1 MRTTAMTLRTAV
13 LAAAFVPSAPSPA
26 YGAASA
32 TAVAGAPALAVAH
45 TPAAQ
50 EVTAIRAGR
59 LIDGTGQP
67 AREDQVIIVRG
78 ERIEAVGDA
87 AAVAIPAGARVVD
100 LSGHTVMPGVVD
112 AHAHLSIRPDVRT
125 LRGQLEG
132 MEQHDA
138 MQMAR
143 IVWNIRVQLMSGVT
157 SVYVVGEVHYNDIQ
171 ASQAVEEGIIP
182 GPRIYPSGN
191 FISTTAGHGPAEYRT
206 TNGPWEMRTFV
217 RQNYEM
223 GAHHM
228 KLTITDR
235 ARVGPNN
242 GTPYAPGE
250 SNYTKE
256 EIDAAVNEL
265 HRLGIEA
272 TAHANGESI
281 RLAVEAGVN
290 SIQHGGN
297 LNEELMDLMA
307 SRDVGFVNTYTI
319 GFQSVFNEWGFLD
332 NEAGD
337 IRDWLER
344 GRQVHGRALE
354 ENPGRAQRRLDRLG
368 QLRRSKEKG
377 VKVGIGTDSMHG
389 YMLLEMENLVAA
401 GFTPLEAITAA
412 TGLNAEIVGIE
423 DEVGTVEVGR
433 FADIIAIDG
442 RPDENIRD
450 MGNVAFIM
458 VGGRDRSALSF
469 R

>member
-13 LAAAFVPSAPSPA
+13 LAAAFVPSTPSA
-26 YGAASA
+26 SYGAA
-32 TAVAGAPALAVAH
+32 PAMAAAH

-67 AREDQVIIVRG
+67 ARQDQVIIVRG

-87 AAVAIPAGARVVD
+87 AAIAIPDHARVVD
-100 LSGHTVMPGVVD
+100 LSGHTVMPGIVD
-112 AHAHLSIRPDVRT
+112 AHAHLSIRPDIRT

-143 IVWNIRVQLMSGVT
+143 IIRNIRVQLMSGVT

-344 GRQVHGRALE
+344 GRQVHGRALD

-401 GFTPLEAITAA
+401 GFTPLEAIAAA

-458 VGGRDRSALSF
+458 VGGRDQSALSF

>member
-13 LAAAFVPSAPSPA
+13 LAAAFIPSAPS
-26 YGAASA
+26 AAS
-32 TAVAGAPALAVAH
+32 GAIPTLAAASY
-45 TPAAQ
+45 PAAQ
-50 EVTAIRAGR
+50 EVTAIRASR

-67 AREDQVIIVRG
+67 ARDNQVIIVRG

-87 AAVAIPAGARVVD
+87 AAVPIPDGARVVD
-100 LSGHTVMPGVVD
+100 LGGHTVMPGIVD
-112 AHAHLSIRPDVRT
+112 AHAHLSIRPDIRT

-143 IVWNIRVQLMSGVT
+143 IVRNIRVQLMSGVT

-272 TAHANGESI
+272 TAHANGQSI

-297 LNEELMDLMA
+297 LDEELMDLMA

-344 GRQVHGRALE
+344 GRQVHEQELSRNE
-354 ENPGRAQRRLDRLG
+354 GRAQRRVDRLG
-368 QLRRSKEKG
+368 QLIRSKEKG

-458 VGGRDRSALSF
+458 VGGRDQSALSF

>member
-1 MRTTAMTLRTAV
+1 MRTRLTTLLTV
-13 LAAAFVPSAPSPA
+13 SLAAASAVPATTA
-26 YGAASA
+26 AVGA
-32 TAVAGAPALAVAH
+32 TV
-45 TPAAQ
+45 Q

-59 LIDGTGQP
+59 LIDGSGAT
-67 AREDQVIIVRG
+67 ARDDQVIIVRG

-87 AAVAIPAGARVVD
+87 SAVSIPAGARVVD
-100 LSGHTVMPGVVD
+100 LSGYTVMPGIVD
-112 AHAHLSIRPDVRT
+112 AHAHLSIRPDIRT
-125 LRGQLEG
+125 LQGQLEG

-143 IVWNIRVQLMSGVT
+143 IVRNIRVQLMSGVT

-171 ASQAVEEGIIP
+171 ASQAVAEGVLP

-250 SNYTKE
+250 SNYTRE

-297 LNEELMDLMA
+297 LNEDLMDLML
-307 SRDVGFVNTYTI
+307 SHDVGFVNTYTI
-319 GFQSVFNEWGFLD
+319 GYQSVFNEWGFLD
-332 NEAGD
+332 NEAGN

-344 GRQVHGRALE
+344 GRQVHERALA
-354 ENPGRAQRRLDRLG
+354 ENESRAQRRLDRLG

-377 VKVGIGTDSMHG
+377 VGVGIGTDSMHG
-389 YMLLEMENLVAA
+389 FMPLEMENLVAA

-412 TGLNAEIVGIE
+412 TGLNAEIVGLE
-423 DEVGTVEVGR
+423 DEVGTIAAGL

-442 RPDENIRD
+442 RPDEDIRD

-458 VGGRDRSALSF
+458 VGGRNQTGLSF

>member
-13 LAAAFVPSAPSPA
+13 LAAAFVPSAPSAA
-26 YGAASA
+26 YGAA
-32 TAVAGAPALAVAH
+32 PAMAAARV
-45 TPAAQ
+45 PAAQ

-67 AREDQVIIVRG
+67 ARDNQVIIVRG
-78 ERIEAVGDA
+78 ERVEAVGDA
-87 AAVAIPAGARVVD
+87 AAVAIPDGARVVD
-100 LSGHTVMPGVVD
+100 LTGHTVMPGIVD
-112 AHAHLSIRPDVRT
+112 AHAHLSIRPDIRT

-143 IVWNIRVQLMSGVT
+143 IVRNIRVQLMSGVT
-157 SVYVVGEVHYNDIQ
+157 SIYVVGEVHYNDIQ

-368 QLRRSKEKG
+368 QLSRSKEKG

-458 VGGRDRSALSF
+458 VGGRDQSALSF

>member
-13 LAAAFVPSAPSPA
+13 LAAAFVPSALSPV
-26 YGAASA
+26 Y
-32 TAVAGAPALAVAH
+32 GAPAMAAAR
-45 TPAAQ
+45 PAAQ

-67 AREDQVIIVRG
+67 ARENQVIIVRG
-78 ERIEAVGDA
+78 DRIEAVGDA
-87 AAVAIPAGARVVD
+87 ATIAIPDGARVVD
-100 LSGHTVMPGVVD
+100 LSGHTVMPGIVD
-112 AHAHLSIRPDVRT
+112 AHAHLSIRPDIRT

-143 IVWNIRVQLMSGVT
+143 IVRNIRVQLMSGVT

-319 GFQSVFNEWGFLD
+319 GFQGVFNEWGFLD

-344 GRQVHGRALE
+344 GRQVHGRALD

-368 QLRRSKEKG
+368 QLSRSKEKG

-389 YMLLEMENLVAA
+389 YMPLEMENLVAA

-423 DEVGTVEVGR
+423 DEVGTVAAGR

-442 RPDENIRD
+442 RPDEDIRD

-458 VGGRDRSALSF
+458 VGGRDQSALGF

>member
-1 MRTTAMTLRTAV
+1 MRIMPTSLLTAV
-13 LAAAFVPSAPSPA
+13 LVAATVPPVEAAAGPAPTSA
-26 YGAASA
+26 AA
-32 TAVAGAPALAVAH
+32 
-45 TPAAQ
+45 AAQ
-50 EVTAIRAGR
+50 EVTAVRAGR
-59 LIDGTGQP
+59 LIDGTGAP

-78 ERIEAVGDA
+78 QRIEAVGDA
-87 AAVAIPAGARVVD
+87 GDVAIPDGARIVD
-100 LSGHTVMPGVVD
+100 LGGHTVMPGIVD
-112 AHAHLSIRPDVRT
+112 AHAHLSIRPDIRT

-132 MEQHDA
+132 MEHHDA

-143 IVWNIRVQLMSGVT
+143 IVRNIRVQLMSGVT

-171 ASQAVEEGIIP
+171 AAQAVEEGIIP

-297 LNEELMDLMA
+297 LNEDLMDLMVA
-307 SRDVGFVNTYTI
+307 RDVGFVNTYTI
-319 GFQSVFNEWGFLD
+319 GYQSVFNEWGFLD
-332 NEAGD
+332 NEAAN
-337 IRDWLER
+337 IRDWLTR
-344 GRQVHGRALE
+344 GRDVHERALATNE
-354 ENPGRAQRRLDRLG
+354 GRAQRRLDRLE
-368 QLRRSKEKG
+368 QLIRSKEKG

-389 YMLLEMENLVAA
+389 YMAIEMENLVAA
-401 GFTPLEAITAA
+401 GFSPHEAITAA

-423 DEVGTVEVGR
+423 DEVGMIAPGL

-442 RPDENIRD
+442 RPDEDIRD

-458 VGGRDRSALSF
+458 VGGRDHTGLSF

>member
-26 YGAASA
+26 YGAVPAM
-32 TAVAGAPALAVAH
+32 AVAAP
-45 TPAAQ
+45 PAAQ

-67 AREDQVIIVRG
+67 ARDDQVVIVRG

-87 AAVAIPAGARVVD
+87 GAVAIPAGARVVD
-100 LSGHTVMPGVVD
+100 LRGHTVMPGIVD
-112 AHAHLSIRPDVRT
+112 AHAHLSIRPDIRT

-143 IVWNIRVQLMSGVT
+143 IVRNIRVQLMSGVT
-157 SVYVVGEVHYNDIQ
+157 SIYVVGEVHYNDIQ

-272 TAHANGESI
+272 TAHANGQSI

-297 LNEELMDLMA
+297 LDEELMDLMA

-337 IRDWLER
+337 IGDWLER
-344 GRQVHGRALE
+344 GRQVHEQELSRNE
-354 ENPGRAQRRLDRLG
+354 GRAQRRVARLG
-368 QLRRSKEKG
+368 QLSRSKEKG

-458 VGGRDRSALSF
+458 VGGRDQSALSF

>member
-26 YGAASA
+26 YGA
-32 TAVAGAPALAVAH
+32 PAMAAAR
-45 TPAAQ
+45 PAAAQ

-67 AREDQVIIVRG
+67 ARENQVIIVRG
-78 ERIEAVGDA
+78 DRIEAVGDA
-87 AAVAIPAGARVVD
+87 ATVAIPDGARVVD
-100 LSGHTVMPGVVD
+100 LSGHTVMPGIVD
-112 AHAHLSIRPDVRT
+112 AHAHLSIRPDIRT

-143 IVWNIRVQLMSGVT
+143 IVRNIRVQLMSGVT

-344 GRQVHGRALE
+344 GRQVHERALD

-368 QLRRSKEKG
+368 QLSRSKEKG

-389 YMLLEMENLVAA
+389 YMPLEMENLVAA

-423 DEVGTVEVGR
+423 DEVGTVAAGR

-442 RPDENIRD
+442 RPDEDIRD

-458 VGGRDRSALSF
+458 VGGRDQSALGF

>member
-1 MRTTAMTLRTAV
+1 MRTTAMTRRTAV
-13 LAAAFVPSAPSPA
+13 LAAAFIPSAPSPA
-26 YGAASA
+26 HGATPMMAAAS
-32 TAVAGAPALAVAH
+32 PA
-45 TPAAQ
+45 AAQ
-50 EVTAIRAGR
+50 EVIAIRAGR

-67 AREDQVIIVRG
+67 ARENQVIIVRG
-78 ERIEAVGDA
+78 QRIDAVGDA
-87 AAVAIPAGARVVD
+87 AVVAIPDGARVVD
-100 LSGHTVMPGVVD
+100 LSGHTVMPGIVD
-112 AHAHLSIRPDVRT
+112 AHAHLSIRPDIRT

-143 IVWNIRVQLMSGVT
+143 IVRNIRVQLMSGVT

-297 LNEELMDLMA
+297 LDEELMDLMA

-344 GRQVHGRALE
+344 GRRVHEQELSRNERRG
-354 ENPGRAQRRLDRLG
+354 QRRLDRLG
-368 QLRRSKEKG
+368 QLSRAKEKG

-412 TGLNAEIVGIE
+412 TGLNAEIVGID
-423 DEVGTVEVGR
+423 DEVGTVQAGR

-442 RPDENIRD
+442 RPDEDIRD

>member
-13 LAAAFVPSAPSPA
+13 LAAAFVPSAPSSA
-26 YGAASA
+26 YGAA
-32 TAVAGAPALAVAH
+32 PAMAAARA
-45 TPAAQ
+45 PAAQ

-59 LIDGTGQP
+59 LIDGAGQP
-67 AREDQVIIVRG
+67 ARDNQVIIVRG

-87 AAVAIPAGARVVD
+87 AAIAIPAGARVID
-100 LSGHTVMPGVVD
+100 LSEHTVMPGIVD

-143 IVWNIRVQLMSGVT
+143 IIRNIRVQLMSGVT

-171 ASQAVEEGIIP
+171 ASQAVAEGIVP

-337 IRDWLER
+337 IGDWLER

-423 DEVGTVEVGR
+423 DEVGTVEPGR

-458 VGGRDRSALSF
+458 VGGRDQSALSF

>member
-1 MRTTAMTLRTAV
+1 MRIMPTSLLTAV
-13 LAAAFVPSAPSPA
+13 LV
-26 YGAASA
+26 AASVPPVEA
-32 TAVAGAPALAVAH
+32 TAGPAPTSVVV
-45 TPAAQ
+45 AAQ
-50 EVTAIRAGR
+50 EVTAVRAGR
-59 LIDGTGQP
+59 LIDGTGAP

-87 AAVAIPAGARVVD
+87 GAVAIPDGARIVD
-100 LSGHTVMPGVVD
+100 LGGHTVMPGVVD
-112 AHAHLSIRPDVRT
+112 AHAHLSIRPDIRT

-143 IVWNIRVQLMSGVT
+143 IVRNIRVQLMSGVT

-171 ASQAVEEGIIP
+171 AAQAVEEGIIP

-297 LNEELMDLMA
+297 LNEDLMDLMLA
-307 SRDVGFVNTYTI
+307 RDVGFVNTYTI
-319 GFQSVFNEWGFLD
+319 GYQSVFNEWGFLD
-332 NEAGD
+332 NEAAN
-337 IRDWLER
+337 IRDWLRR
-344 GRQVHGRALE
+344 GRDVHERALATNE
-354 ENPGRAQRRLDRLG
+354 GRAQRRLDRLG
-368 QLRRSKEKG
+368 QLIRSKEKG

-389 YMLLEMENLVAA
+389 YMALEMENLVAA
-401 GFTPLEAITAA
+401 GFSPLEAITAA

-423 DEVGTVEVGR
+423 DEVGMIAPGL
-433 FADIIAIDG
+433 FADIVAIDG
-442 RPDENIRD
+442 RPDEDIRD

-458 VGGRDRSALSF
+458 VGGRDHTGLSF

>member
-1 MRTTAMTLRTAV
+1 MRTTAMTLRIAV
-13 LAAAFVPSAPSPA
+13 LAAIFVPSAPSA
-26 YGAASA
+26 TYGAAPVMA
-32 TAVAGAPALAVAH
+32 AARA
-45 TPAAQ
+45 PAAQ

-59 LIDGTGQP
+59 LIDGTGQA
-67 AREDQVIIVRG
+67 ARDNQVIIVRG

-87 AAVAIPAGARVVD
+87 AAVAIPDGARVVD
-100 LSGHTVMPGVVD
+100 LSGHTVMPGIVD
-112 AHAHLSIRPDVRT
+112 AHAHLSIRPDIRT

-143 IVWNIRVQLMSGVT
+143 IVRNIRVQLMSGVT
-157 SVYVVGEVHYNDIQ
+157 SIYVVGEVHYNDIQ

-368 QLRRSKEKG
+368 QLSRSKERG

-458 VGGRDRSALSF
+458 VGGRDQSALSF

>member
-13 LAAAFVPSAPSPA
+13 LAAAFVPSALSPV
-26 YGAASA
+26 Y
-32 TAVAGAPALAVAH
+32 GAPAMAAAR
-45 TPAAQ
+45 PAAAQ

-67 AREDQVIIVRG
+67 ARENQVIIVRG

-87 AAVAIPAGARVVD
+87 ATIAIPDGARVVD
-100 LSGHTVMPGVVD
+100 LSGHTVMPGIVD
-112 AHAHLSIRPDVRT
+112 AHAHLSIRPDIRT

-143 IVWNIRVQLMSGVT
+143 IVRNIRVQLMSGVT

-368 QLRRSKEKG
+368 QLSRSKEKG

-389 YMLLEMENLVAA
+389 YMPLEMENLVAA

-423 DEVGTVEVGR
+423 DEVGTVAAGR

-442 RPDENIRD
+442 RPDEDIRD

-458 VGGRDRSALSF
+458 VGGRDQSGLGF

>member
-1 MRTTAMTLRTAV
+1 MRTRLTTLLTAA
-13 LAAAFVPSAPSPA
+13 LAAASA
-26 YGAASA
+26 
-32 TAVAGAPALAVAH
+32 V
-45 TPAAQ
+45 PAAAAAAAATVQ

-59 LIDGTGQP
+59 LIDGSGAT
-67 AREDQVIIVRG
+67 ARDDQVIIVRG

-87 AAVAIPAGARVVD
+87 SAVSIPAGARVVD
-100 LSGHTVMPGVVD
+100 LSGYTVMPGIVD
-112 AHAHLSIRPDVRT
+112 AHAHLSIRPDIRT

-143 IVWNIRVQLMSGVT
+143 IVRNIRVQLMSGVT

-171 ASQAVEEGIIP
+171 ASQAVAEGVLP

-297 LNEELMDLMA
+297 LNEDLMDLML
-307 SRDVGFVNTYTI
+307 SHDVGFVNTYTI
-319 GFQSVFNEWGFLD
+319 GYQSVFNEWGFLD
-332 NEAGD
+332 NEAGN

-344 GRQVHGRALE
+344 GRKVHERALA
-354 ENPGRAQRRLDRLG
+354 ENESRAQRRLDRLG

-377 VKVGIGTDSMHG
+377 VGVGIGTDSMHG
-389 YMLLEMENLVAA
+389 FMPLEMENLVAA

-412 TGLNAEIVGIE
+412 TGLNAEIVGLD
-423 DEVGTVEVGR
+423 DEVGTIAAGL
-433 FADIIAIDG
+433 FADIIAIEG
-442 RPDENIRD
+442 RPDDDIRD

-458 VGGRDRSALSF
+458 VGGRDQTGLSF

>member
-1 MRTTAMTLRTAV
+1 MRIRPTSLLTARV
-13 LAAAFVPSAPSPA
+13 I
-26 YGAASA
+26 AASA
-32 TAVAGAPALAVAH
+32 VLVATPVPGSPGAAAL
-45 TPAAQ
+45 AAQ

-59 LIDGTGQP
+59 LIDGLGGP
-67 AREDQVIIVRG
+67 AREDQVIIVQG
-78 ERIEAVGDA
+78 ERIQAVGDA
-87 AAVAIPAGARVVD
+87 SSVSIPAGARVVD
-100 LSGHTVMPGVVD
+100 LSGQTVMPGIVD
-112 AHAHLSIRPDVRT
+112 AHAHLSIRPDIRT

-132 MEQHDA
+132 LEQHDA

-143 IVWNIRVQLMSGVT
+143 IVRNIRVQLMSGVT

-171 ASQAVEEGIIP
+171 AAQAVEEGIIP

-272 TAHANGESI
+272 TAHANGASI

-297 LNEELMDLMA
+297 LNEDLMDLMVA
-307 SRDVGFVNTYTI
+307 HDVGFVNTYTI
-319 GFQSVFNEWGFLD
+319 GYQSVFNEWGFLD
-332 NEAGD
+332 NEAAD
-337 IRDWLER
+337 IRDWLAR
-344 GRQVHGRALE
+344 GRKVHEQALADSERRAGGRL
-354 ENPGRAQRRLDRLG
+354 NRLG
-368 QLRRSKEKG
+368 QLIRSKEKG

-389 YMLLEMENLVAA
+389 YMPIEMENLVAA

-412 TGLNAEIVGIE
+412 TGLNAEIVGID
-423 DEVGTVEVGR
+423 DEVGTLEPGL

-442 RPDENIRD
+442 RPDEDIRD
-450 MGNVAFIM
+450 MGQVAFIM
-458 VGGRDRSALSF
+458 VGGRDRTGLSF

>member
-13 LAAAFVPSAPSPA
+13 LAAAFVPSTPSAA
-26 YGAASA
+26 YG
-32 TAVAGAPALAVAH
+32 TAPAMAAAH

-67 AREDQVIIVRG
+67 ARQDQVIIVRG

-87 AAVAIPAGARVVD
+87 AAIAIPDHARVVD
-100 LSGHTVMPGVVD
+100 LSGHTVMPGIVD
-112 AHAHLSIRPDVRT
+112 AHAHLSIRPDIRT

-143 IVWNIRVQLMSGVT
+143 IIRNIRVQLMSGVT

-344 GRQVHGRALE
+344 GRQVHGRALD

-401 GFTPLEAITAA
+401 GFTPLEAIAAA

-458 VGGRDRSALSF
+458 VGGRDQSALSF

>member
-1 MRTTAMTLRTAV
+1 MRTRLTTLLTAA
-13 LAAAFVPSAPSPA
+13 LAAASA
-26 YGAASA
+26 
-32 TAVAGAPALAVAH
+32 V
-45 TPAAQ
+45 PAAAAAATVQ

-59 LIDGTGQP
+59 LIDGSGAT
-67 AREDQVIIVRG
+67 ARDDQVIIVRG

-87 AAVAIPAGARVVD
+87 SAVSIPAGARVVD
-100 LSGHTVMPGVVD
+100 LSGYTVMPGIVD
-112 AHAHLSIRPDVRT
+112 AHAHLSIRPDIRT
-125 LRGQLEG
+125 LQGQLEG

-143 IVWNIRVQLMSGVT
+143 IVRNIRVQLMSGVT

-171 ASQAVEEGIIP
+171 ASQAVAEGVLP

-250 SNYTKE
+250 SNYTRE

-297 LNEELMDLMA
+297 LNEELMDLML
-307 SRDVGFVNTYTI
+307 SHDVGFVNTYTI
-319 GFQSVFNEWGFLD
+319 GYQSVFNEWGFLD
-332 NEAGD
+332 NEAGN

-344 GRQVHGRALE
+344 GRKVHERALA
-354 ENPGRAQRRLDRLG
+354 ENESRAQRRLDRLG

-377 VKVGIGTDSMHG
+377 VGVGIGTDSMHG
-389 YMLLEMENLVAA
+389 FMPLEMENLVAA

-412 TGLNAEIVGIE
+412 TGLNAEIVGLE
-423 DEVGTVEVGR
+423 DEVGTIAAGL

-442 RPDENIRD
+442 RPDEDIRD

-458 VGGRDRSALSF
+458 VGGRNQTGLSF

>member
-13 LAAAFVPSAPSPA
+13 LAATFVPTAPSAARGATPA
-26 YGAASA
+26 MTG
-32 TAVAGAPALAVAH
+32 VRP
-45 TPAAQ
+45 PAAQ

-59 LIDGTGQP
+59 LIDGTGEA
-67 AREDQVIIVRG
+67 ARENQVIIVRG
-78 ERIEAVGDA
+78 ERIETVGDA
-87 AAVAIPAGARVVD
+87 AAVAIPDGARVVD
-100 LSGHTVMPGVVD
+100 LSGHTVMPGIVD
-112 AHAHLSIRPDVRT
+112 AHAHLSIRPDTRT

-143 IVWNIRVQLMSGVT
+143 IVRNIRVQLMSGVT

-171 ASQAVEEGIIP
+171 AAQAVEEGVIP

-217 RQNYEM
+217 RRNYEM

-290 SIQHGGN
+290 SIQHGGS
-297 LNEELMDLMA
+297 LTEELMDLMA

-319 GFQSVFNEWGFLD
+319 GFQGVFNEWGFLD
-332 NEAGD
+332 NEAAN
-337 IRDWLER
+337 IRDWLAR
-344 GRQVHGRALE
+344 GRGVHERELSRNE
-354 ENPGRAQRRLDRLG
+354 GRAQRRLDRLG
-368 QLRRSKEKG
+368 QLSRSKEKG

-389 YMLLEMENLVAA
+389 YMPLEMENLVAA

-423 DEVGTVEVGR
+423 DEVGTVEAGR

-442 RPDENIRD
+442 RPDENVRD

-458 VGGRDRSALSF
+458 VGGRDQSALSF

>member
-13 LAAAFVPSAPSPA
+13 LAAVFVPSSPSA
-26 YGAASA
+26 SYGAA
-32 TAVAGAPALAVAH
+32 PAMAAAH
-45 TPAAQ
+45 TPATQ

-67 AREDQVIIVRG
+67 ARQDQVIIVRG

-87 AAVAIPAGARVVD
+87 AAIAIPDHARVVD
-100 LSGHTVMPGVVD
+100 LSGYTVMPGIVD
-112 AHAHLSIRPDVRT
+112 AHAHLSIRPDIRT

-143 IVWNIRVQLMSGVT
+143 IIRNIRVQLMSGVT

-297 LNEELMDLMA
+297 LNDELMDLMA

-344 GRQVHGRALE
+344 GRQVHGRALD

-368 QLRRSKEKG
+368 QLRRSKDKG

-401 GFTPLEAITAA
+401 GFTPLEAIAAA

-458 VGGRDRSALSF
+458 VGGRDQSALSF